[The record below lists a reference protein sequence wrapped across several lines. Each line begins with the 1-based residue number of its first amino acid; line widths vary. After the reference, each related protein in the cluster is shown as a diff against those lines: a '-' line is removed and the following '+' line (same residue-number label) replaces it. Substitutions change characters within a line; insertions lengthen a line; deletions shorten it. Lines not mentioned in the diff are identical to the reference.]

1 MIRTTCDSYCSYDY
15 LKIKAD
21 NNVEIGKY
29 CGELTGKEVVVSGDY
44 AVLTFHTDDIVQE
57 KGFRIFFSAIQ
68 LGKCCGKAA

>member
-1 MIRTTCDSYCSYDY
+1 MIRTICDSYCSYDY
-15 LKIKAD
+15 LKITAD

-44 AVLTFHTDDIVQE
+44 AVLTFYTDHNKQK

-68 LGKCCGKAA
+68 LGKFRGKAA